1 MNHVPVTQALLDDRE
16 TEVNGYLAFL
26 AVALEREATLS
37 AKNGELAMELSLSLT
52 HTLKANTLLLLYSAM
67 EATLVQLLDE
77 MHEAIES
84 QCHSADALNAALLS
98 LVMDTFKKAKGKQEA
113 MDAPLHRSLFRA
125 WISDWKARVKSK
137 DKRVGG
143 ISGSVDGMVFYS
155 QLKRFGVVSTKND
168 KPPKHLTHHALQRIK
183 VERNTLAHGES
194 SFTDKGRDLELTSLK
209 KDAQDVFLTLRAI
222 AKEVNTYLDEKRY
235 LAEPGARQPEAPGR
249 QA

>member
-16 TEVNGYLAFL
+16 TEVNRYLDFL
-26 AVALEREATLS
+26 TVALEGEATLS
-37 AKNGELAMELSLSLT
+37 AKNGELAMPLSRQLT

-77 MHEAIES
+77 MHEAIDS
-84 QCHSADALNAALLS
+84 QCQSADALNAALLS
-98 LVMDTFKKAKGKQEA
+98 LVMETFKNAKDKQEA

-125 WISDWKARVKSK
+125 WISNWKSRTKTK

-143 ISGSVDGMVFYS
+143 ISGSVDGLVFHK
-155 QLKRFGVVSTKND
+155 QLQRFGVVPTKND

-183 VERNTLAHGES
+183 VGRNTLAHGES
-194 SFTDKGRDLELTSLK
+194 SFTDKGRELELTSLK
-209 KDAQDVFLTLRAI
+209 RDAQDVFLTLRAI

-235 LAEPGARQPEAPGR
+235 LAEPNAR
-249 QA
+249 